1 MKSINIHD
9 FIVPTSPIAA
19 LVLGSII
26 TIIVSVVVYVET
38 KELKV
43 SLYTTLIS
51 VSVLSTIV
59 FMLYQFGFYK

>member
-1 MKSINIHD
+1 MKNINVHD

-19 LVLGSII
+19 LILGSII

-51 VSVLSTIV
+51 IAVLSTLV
-59 FMLYQFGFYK
+59 FILYQFGFYT